1 MSRLASRRRT
11 TLGWNRP
18 KRRPRAPWSGHPESD
33 SGRRRHGTHRPAQTE
48 NVIAV
53 IQRPWT
59 KAPVDRPR
67 SEAKALRAPAGRLK
81 ILESVPSHGTRRLT
95 APSTSRHAPGRCFS
109 AAAIGLAGPA
119 HDVMSATVTRRCG
132 WSASYGRYVRACRS
146 WRPAGWSCTMT
157 PVEGLPPHG
166 MTKPRKGAS
175 GSCHRTDPNRPTGSQ
190 PGGQSLRRGLPSPSG
205 GRWAL
210 SRGDSQSP
218 VAERPGA
225 ARRPIR
231 APPRDD
237 YVIPAPSPEARTGT
251 CADNTNAPST
261 DQQPAWLLTPRR
273 GAVCRVSGA
282 GTLITSAPSFSRKGC
297 SAGSGAPPTRSLG
310 HVAPLALLKGDRR
323 GHFSF

>member
-1 MSRLASRRRT
+1 
-11 TLGWNRP
+11 
-18 KRRPRAPWSGHPESD
+18 
-33 SGRRRHGTHRPAQTE
+33 
-48 NVIAV
+48 
-53 IQRPWT
+53 
-59 KAPVDRPR
+59 
-67 SEAKALRAPAGRLK
+67 
-81 ILESVPSHGTRRLT
+81 
-95 APSTSRHAPGRCFS
+95 
-109 AAAIGLAGPA
+109 
-119 HDVMSATVTRRCG
+119 
-132 WSASYGRYVRACRS
+132 
-146 WRPAGWSCTMT
+146 MT

-166 MTKPRKGAS
+166 MTKPREGAS

-225 ARRPIR
+225 ARRPVR

-282 GTLITSAPSFSRKGC
+282 GTLITSAPPSGEKGARQALGPLLQGPSATWPLPACPRLVDGATRLFDQRSASLYRPRVLGMRPTATCRYPCDRSIAALRTSRVTDVQELVL
-297 SAGSGAPPTRSLG
+297 S
-310 HVAPLALLKGDRR
+310 
-323 GHFSF
+323 